1 MVWKK
6 AVVGRKRG
14 GRHDTQRIRLRH
26 QLHDLCLLALCKLLF
41 VLPLHGLYVLCVL
54 QLLLQTLASQCH
66 HCRVY
71 DMKPVP
77 LVNLIRSSLILFA
90 VHSAFRDCF
99 ISRQTLAVLQMQP
112 PPRCSRTR
120 AC

>member
-77 LVNLIRSSLILFA
+77 LVNLIIAVFSDSFCRPQCLSGLFHLSPNIGCVA
-90 VHSAFRDCF
+90 DAAAATVFKD
-99 ISRQTLAVLQMQP
+99 
-112 PPRCSRTR
+112 
-120 AC
+120 